1 MKQSRFSQAPAL
13 QGINVSPLIDMVFI
27 LLIFF
32 IVAAVF
38 VEEPGVEVRK
48 PSTITAEKLEKDSI
62 LLALT
67 DTDDIYYG
75 GENIG
80 IDGVRPL
87 IRRLLR
93 TKDMPVILQVD
104 RDADGPTLVRLI
116 EEARLSGGKVS
127 VASKLP

>member
-67 DTDDIYYG
+67 DADDIYYG

-104 RDADGPTLVRLI
+104 RDADGQTLVRLI

>member
-67 DTDDIYYG
+67 YTDDIYYG

-104 RDADGPTLVRLI
+104 RDADGQTLVRLI

>member
-1 MKQSRFSQAPAL
+1 MKPSRFKEAPAL

-38 VEEPGVEVRK
+38 VEEPGVEISRPV
-48 PSTITAEKLEKDSI
+48 TITAEKLEKHSI
-62 LLALT
+62 LLALN

-93 TKDMPVILQVD
+93 IKDMPIILQVD
-104 RDADGPTLVRLI
+104 KHADGKTLVRLI
-116 EEARLSGGKVS
+116 EEARIAGGKVS
-127 VASKLP
+127 IASKLP

>member
-104 RDADGPTLVRLI
+104 RDADGQTLVRLI